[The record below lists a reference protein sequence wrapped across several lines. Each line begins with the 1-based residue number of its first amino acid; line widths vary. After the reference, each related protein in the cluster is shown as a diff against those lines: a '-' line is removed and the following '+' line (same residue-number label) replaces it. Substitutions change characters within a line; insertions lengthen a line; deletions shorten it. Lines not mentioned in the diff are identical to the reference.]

1 MYEMGA
7 GLSST
12 SYNRN
17 RSVYTM
23 PSNNDSHRKTVSHQP
38 KSTNVQ
44 KYNHRVSVRNF
55 GVTTWFIPP
64 GDATVYE
71 FRPHSGHKLEWNIT
85 SDHTEFVSKFTD
97 TPGRRFFKGMV
108 FKVFYAIKDAAGEK
122 KYVFKTYKSITP
134 TIANVMLS
142 VKNTAIGAIAMR
154 IQTAGGK
161 PALYDEVFSELKSTR
176 ISSILVRTKGAKHIY
191 VDAITNNECK
201 GNV

>member
-1 MYEMGA
+1 MGA
-7 GLSST
+7 GSSST

-23 PSNNDSHRKTVSHQP
+23 PSNNDSPGKTVPHQP
-38 KSTNVQ
+38 KSKNGI
-44 KYNHRVSVRNF
+44 KDEHRVSVRNF
-55 GVTTWFIPP
+55 GVTTWFPPP

-71 FRPHSGHKLEWNIT
+71 FRTRSGIDLEWNII

-97 TPGRRFFKGMV
+97 APGRRFFKGMV

-154 IQTAGGK
+154 IQMAGGK
-161 PALYDEVFSELKSTR
+161 PALYNEVISELKSTS

-191 VDAITNNECK
+191 VDVIHK
-201 GNV
+201 